1 MRQPLSGNFL
11 EKDSRLRNQNQTVV
25 RQIED
30 HLEVREEAGAGI
42 PAVDACFAERDVGEP

>member
-1 MRQPLSGNFL
+1 MRQPFLEDFL

-30 HLEVREEAGAGI
+30 HLELREEARAGI
-42 PAVDACFAERDVGEP
+42 PAVDACFAARDVGEP